1 MSFLNNLLLKKKN
14 LNHTNTMVRHPD
26 GSLSKE
32 DVYSGSREVIST
44 GFGFV
49 VDNKP
54 NLEVT
59 EVIKGLLM
67 GSQDVAHSEALLKN
81 YSINCVISLGIEVPY
96 FDGIKYLFVE
106 VLDLPEFCIK
116 NVFKQCFPLIDTER
130 ENENIVYVHCN
141 AGISRSASLVIGYVM
156 KELKINFKMAYALVK
171 SKKSSIKPNEGF
183 IKQLMEYEKNLLENK
198 YL

>member
-1 MSFLNNLLLKKKN
+1 
-14 LNHTNTMVRHPD
+14 MVRHTD

-59 EVIKGLLM
+59 EVIQGLLM

-81 YSINCVISLGIEVPY
+81 YSINCVISLGIEVPN
-96 FDGIKYLFVE
+96 FDGIKYLFIE
-106 VLDLPEFCIK
+106 VLDLPEFRITD
-116 NVFKQCFPLIDTER
+116 VFKQCFSFIDIER
-130 ENENIVYVHCN
+130 EHGSVIYVHCN

-156 KELKINFKMAYALVK
+156 KELNMNFEMAYSLVK
-171 SKKSSIKPNEGF
+171 SKRTSVRPNEGF
-183 IKQLMEYEKNLLENK
+183 IKQLQEYEKKLFET
-198 YL
+198 